1 MALDKWIIF
10 PRSLF
15 GRFFLIIV
23 IPVIIIQLVTAYIFY
38 QRHWDNVNRHMQ
50 HSLVSELTFLV
61 KLIDGVTNQ
70 MELERIIKNWQI
82 VFLAKIE
89 VTSPL
94 KYSTKRTYADRYK
107 FDSLKT
113 ALESS
118 LNRQISLY
126 YISER
131 GLIGCDIPLAQFN
144 LHTEFSGRR
153 IHSPTTYV
161 FISWVV
167 ATSAL
172 LVIIAILFMRNQ
184 VRSILKLTEAAN
196 KFGSGQKVVE
206 FRPTGAHEI
215 RTAGFALIKM
225 KKRLER
231 NIQNRSEVLTHIS
244 HDLRT
249 PITRMKLKLAM
260 CQNTNLSTSLETN
273 LKEMEELLSRYL
285 KFAKGEGNEESQLA
299 DINEIILER
308 IYNFHD
314 PRISY
319 TSKET
324 NCRINIKTN
333 AVKRVIDNV
342 INNACKFG
350 KNNVVI
356 ELRCS
361 EDLVIITIEDDGPG
375 IEPELHKKV
384 FEPFFRMNEN
394 KEGFGLGL
402 AIVKT
407 IVQAHGGFINLS
419 SSTSYGGLKI
429 QISLP
434 RL

>member
-1 MALDKWIIF
+1 
-10 PRSLF
+10 
-15 GRFFLIIV
+15 
-23 IPVIIIQLVTAYIFY
+23 
-38 QRHWDNVNRHMQ
+38 
-50 HSLVSELTFLV
+50 
-61 KLIDGVTNQ
+61 
-70 MELERIIKNWQI
+70 
-82 VFLAKIE
+82 
-89 VTSPL
+89 
-94 KYSTKRTYADRYK
+94 
-107 FDSLKT
+107 
-113 ALESS
+113 
-118 LNRQISLY
+118 
-126 YISER
+126 
-131 GLIGCDIPLAQFN
+131 
-144 LHTEFSGRR
+144 
-153 IHSPTTYV
+153 
-161 FISWVV
+161 
-167 ATSAL
+167 
-172 LVIIAILFMRNQ
+172 MRNQ
-184 VRSILKLTEAAN
+184 VRSILNLTEAAN

-260 CQNTNLSTSLETN
+260 CQDTNLSTSLEIN

-308 IYNFHD
+308 IHSFHD

-319 TSKET
+319 TNKET
-324 NCRINIKTN
+324 NCKINIKIN
-333 AVKRVIDNV
+333 AIKRVIDNV

-350 KNNVVI
+350 KNKVVI

-375 IEPELHKKV
+375 IELELHKKV

-419 SSTSYGGLKI
+419 RSTSCGGLKI